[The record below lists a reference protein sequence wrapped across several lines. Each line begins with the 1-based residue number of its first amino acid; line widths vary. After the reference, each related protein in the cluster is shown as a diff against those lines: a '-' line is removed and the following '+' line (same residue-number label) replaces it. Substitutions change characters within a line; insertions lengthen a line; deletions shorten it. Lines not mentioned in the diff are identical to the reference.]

1 VLRPRAVTGHQK
13 PGRNKKPNGM
23 KPIGRKR
30 AATAANN
37 TTRENDMTR
46 SIYKFAM
53 GAATAA
59 LMTPSAMAQE
69 SSEPIIIVQNNWTS
83 QLVLS
88 TVVGLVLEDMGYT
101 VEYAPSDSQLQF
113 SAIANGDMHFQVE
126 SWEGSMKTAFEAAV
140 ANEGMIDAGAHDA
153 QTREEWW
160 IPNYVLDV
168 CPAANTWDGLNACA
182 AIFATA
188 ETAPKGRFVGPPADW
203 GKNYA
208 DRIQALEMDL
218 VAINVGQAATL
229 WAELQSAYDR
239 KEPIVLFNWTPNFI
253 ESKFEG
259 TFVDFPEP
267 EAACFDDASWG
278 PNPNATGDCGAPRGG
293 WLKKAAWSGIADEW
307 PAAWGVMQ
315 KINFTNAQ
323 IAAASLMVDVDGM
336 SPEEAAAKW
345 VAENQDIIASW
356 K

>member
-1 VLRPRAVTGHQK
+1 
-13 PGRNKKPNGM
+13 M
-23 KPIGRKR
+23 
-30 AATAANN
+30 
-37 TTRENDMTR
+37 
-46 SIYKFAM
+46 
-53 GAATAA
+53 AA
-59 LMTPSAMAQE
+59 LIAPAAIAQE

-88 TVVGLVLEDMGYT
+88 TVVGSVLEGMGYT

-126 SWEGSMKTAFEAAV
+126 AWEGSMKTAFEAAV
-140 ANEGMIDAGAHDA
+140 ANEGMVDAGTHAA

-160 IPNYVLDV
+160 IPSYVLET
-168 CPAANTWDGLNACA
+168 CPGATTWDGLDACA
-182 AIFATA
+182 EQFATA

-208 DRIQALEMDL
+208 DRIKSLEMNFE
-218 VAINVGQAATL
+218 AINVGQAATL

-239 KEPIVLFNWTPNFI
+239 KEPVVLFNWTPNFI

-259 TFVDFPEP
+259 VFVDFPEP
-267 EAACFDDASWG
+267 EPACFEDPSWG

-307 PAAWGVMQ
+307 PGAWKVMQ
-315 KINFTNAQ
+315 NVNFTNAQ
-323 IAAASLMVDVDGM
+323 IAAAALMVDVDGM
-336 SPEEAAAKW
+336 TPEEAAAKW
-345 VAENQDIIASW
+345 IAENQDVVASW
-356 K
+356 TQ

>member
-1 VLRPRAVTGHQK
+1 
-13 PGRNKKPNGM
+13 
-23 KPIGRKR
+23 
-30 AATAANN
+30 
-37 TTRENDMTR
+37 MTR
-46 SIYKFAM
+46 SFHKFAL
-53 GAATAA
+53 GAAAAA
-59 LMTPSAMAQE
+59 LMAPAAIAQE
-69 SSEPIIIVQNNWTS
+69 SSDPIIIVQNNWTS

-88 TVVGLVLEDMGYT
+88 NVVGLVLEDMGYN

-113 SAIANGDMHFQVE
+113 SAIANGDMHFQIE
-126 SWEGSMKTAFEAAV
+126 AWEGSMKTAFEAAI
-140 ANEGMIDAGAHDA
+140 ADDGMIDAGTHDA
-153 QTREEWW
+153 KTREEWW
-160 IPNYVLDV
+160 IPNYVLEV

-182 AIFATA
+182 SIFATA

-208 DRIQALEMDL
+208 DRIEALEMDL

-253 ESKFEG
+253 ESKFDG

-267 EAACFDDASWG
+267 EAACFDDPSWG

-293 WLKKAAWSGIADEW
+293 WLKKAAWSGIAETW
-307 PAAWGVMQ
+307 PAAWGVLQ
-315 KINFTNAQ
+315 KINFSNAQ

-336 SPEEAAAKW
+336 SPEEAAVKW

-356 K
+356 KQ

>member
-208 DRIQALEMDL
+208 DRIKALEMDL
-218 VAINVGQAATL
+218 VAINAGQAATL
-229 WAELQSAYDR
+229 WAEQLSA
-239 KEPIVLFNWTPNFI
+239 
-253 ESKFEG
+253 
-259 TFVDFPEP
+259 
-267 EAACFDDASWG
+267 
-278 PNPNATGDCGAPRGG
+278 
-293 WLKKAAWSGIADEW
+293 
-307 PAAWGVMQ
+307 
-315 KINFTNAQ
+315 
-323 IAAASLMVDVDGM
+323 
-336 SPEEAAAKW
+336 
-345 VAENQDIIASW
+345 
-356 K
+356 